1 LFKPGAASFPELGKV
16 VAGTCRGVPVRAG
29 KEKNR
34 DSFAY
39 FATLK
44 TFNSVT

>member
-1 LFKPGAASFPELGKV
+1 VPAAGSSGAAQPREPAS
-16 VAGTCRGVPVRAG
+16 AC
-29 KEKNR
+29 
-34 DSFAY
+34 FAY